1 MDNAALPIQV
11 ALASGGIA
19 TSAHAQTPQATSK
32 LAGWPNPL
40 FPDDVREFARDHC
53 APARPP
59 ASLAR
64 VYDTPESMSAIASTI
79 EVSR

>member
-11 ALASGGIA
+11 ALAAGGIA

-40 FPDDVREFARDHC
+40 FPDDAGVR
-53 APARPP
+53 ARPLRAGA
-59 ASLAR
+59 ASSKLG
-64 VYDTPESMSAIASTI
+64 EGL
-79 EVSR
+79 